1 MELWIKLM
9 VLYGFCLGASAEND
23 GRWPRQM
30 ASSNGLCRYGARI
43 DCCWGWTRRSWGHC
57 QRVFALTHR
66 VVGRIRCPPQALC
79 QHGCK
84 HGDCVG
90 PSKCKCHP
98 GFTGKTC
105 NQEEELD
112 YVTPL
117 TWDSH
122 PPIFLPVDH
131 QPPAGVLMEDL
142 NECGLKPRPCK
153 HRCMNTYGSYK
164 CYCLNGYMLMPD
176 GTCGNTRTCGMANC
190 QYGCEV
196 LKGEVRCQC
205 PSPGLQLAPDGR
217 TCVDVDECATGM
229 AICPRFRKCI
239 NTFGSYI
246 CKCHEGF
253 DLQYINGKYQCVD
266 VDECSSGQNQ
276 CSSFA
281 TCYNTPGSYKC
292 KCKDG
297 YRGMGHDCKPIPKVV
312 IDPPRFPP
320 NHHNIIPDSD
330 HKRTTTTIR
339 PPMTAKR
346 VAPTAPKR
354 TTTTPKPTTT
364 TTTTTTRAPSTT
376 TPPPPPPPPRTMPPA
391 PRKPVVPTRPPI
403 IPTRRPPVVT
413 RKPYV
418 PPRRPAIT
426 SPPPPTRRTPP
437 YVPTRRPP
445 PPKQPEPV
453 TPVDNT
459 IEKDVTKQRGD
470 VHIPRN
476 HDHNTVLG
484 VDFDIELGNTADE
497 AKDDAEAGYLSCS
510 FDNGLCGW
518 IRDKDGD
525 LHWET
530 TPDPS
535 GGKYLTIP
543 EVSDKKS
550 GRGARLVLPLTP
562 PWNDGNLCLS
572 FRHKLA
578 GHHVGMLQVF
588 VKKGKQYSPAV
599 WGRTGGSGWRHT
611 QITLWGTGLESVILK
626 GERGRG
632 RSGEMAVDDITLRKG
647 SCTEEHNLRRH

>member
-105 NQEEELD
+105 NQD
-112 YVTPL
+112 
-117 TWDSH
+117 
-122 PPIFLPVDH
+122 
-131 QPPAGVLMEDL
+131 
-142 NECGLKPRPCK
+142 
-153 HRCMNTYGSYK
+153 
-164 CYCLNGYMLMPD
+164 
-176 GTCGNTRTCGMANC
+176 TRTCGMANC

-217 TCVDVDECATGM
+217 TCVGM
-229 AICPRFRKCI
+229 F
-239 NTFGSYI
+239 
-246 CKCHEGF
+246 
-253 DLQYINGKYQCVD
+253 
-266 VDECSSGQNQ
+266 CSSVKYI
-276 CSSFA
+276 S
-281 TCYNTPGSYKC
+281 THT
-292 KCKDG
+292 
-297 YRGMGHDCKPIPKVV
+297 
-312 IDPPRFPP
+312 
-320 NHHNIIPDSD
+320 
-330 HKRTTTTIR
+330 HKRTHKHT
-339 PPMTAKR
+339 
-346 VAPTAPKR
+346 
-354 TTTTPKPTTT
+354 
-364 TTTTTTRAPSTT
+364 STHT
-376 TPPPPPPPPRTMPPA
+376 QQDG
-391 PRKPVVPTRPPI
+391 
-403 IPTRRPPVVT
+403 RPPVVT

-437 YVPTRRPP
+437 YVPTLRPP

-459 IEKDVTKQRGD
+459 IEKEVTKQRGD

-497 AKDDAEAGYLSCS
+497 SKDDPEAGYLSCS

>member
-1 MELWIKLM
+1 MEFWIKLM
-9 VLYGFCLGASAEND
+9 LLYSCCFGASADFD

-30 ASSNGLCRYGARI
+30 ASSSGLCRYGARV
-43 DCCWGWTRRSWGHC
+43 DCCWGWTRHSWGHC
-57 QRVFALTHR
+57 QPLFALTHR
-66 VVGRIRCPPQALC
+66 IVGIRCQPQAVC
-79 QHGCK
+79 QPGCK
-84 HGDCVG
+84 HGNCVG
-90 PSKCKCHP
+90 PNKCKCQP

-105 NQEEELD
+105 NQEELD
-112 YVTPL
+112 YLTPPV
-117 TWDSH
+117 WASH
-122 PPIFLPVDH
+122 HPIFLPTDH
-131 QPPAGVLMEDL
+131 HRARVVMEDL

-176 GTCGNTRTCGMANC
+176 GSCGNARTCGMANC

-217 TCVDVDECATGM
+217 TCVDVDECAAGT
-229 AICPRFRKCI
+229 AVCPTFRKCI

-246 CKCHEGF
+246 CKCFEGF
-253 DLQYINGKYQCVD
+253 DLQYINGKYQCID
-266 VDECSSGQNQ
+266 VDECALGQSH
-276 CSSFA
+276 CSSSA
-281 TCYNTPGSYKC
+281 TCYNTPGSFKC

-297 YRGMGHDCKPIPKVV
+297 YRGMGHDCKPIPKVA
-312 IDPPRFPP
+312 IEPPRPGKQLP
-320 NHHNIIPDSD
+320 SYHNHIPDLD
-330 HKRTTTTIR
+330 QRR
-339 PPMTAKR
+339 
-346 VAPTAPKR
+346 
-354 TTTTPKPTTT
+354 TTT
-364 TTTTTTRAPSTT
+364 TTTTTHRPPVTPKRTFHFIPKSITTT
-376 TPPPPPPPPRTMPPA
+376 TPTTAKTVTKAPLPPKRVTPPLLKPSVPTWKPFIPN
-391 PRKPVVPTRPPI
+391 RKP
-403 IPTRRPPVVT
+403 PVST
-413 RKPYV
+413 RKPYS
-418 PPRRPAIT
+418 PPRPA
-426 SPPPPTRRTPP
+426 
-437 YVPTRRPP
+437 VPTRQALVPP
-445 PPKQPEPV
+445 PI

-459 IEKDVTKQRGD
+459 IQKEVTKQRGD

-476 HDHNTVLG
+476 HGHNNVLG
-484 VDFDIELGNTADE
+484 IDFDIELGNTADE
-497 AKDDAEAGYLSCS
+497 AKDDPESGYLSCS
-510 FDNGLCGW
+510 FDDGLCGW

-535 GGKYLTIP
+535 GGRYLTIP
-543 EVSDKKS
+543 EIGNKRS

-599 WGRTGGSGWRHT
+599 WGRTGGNGWRHT

-647 SCTEEHNLRRH
+647 SCTEEHNLRRL

>member
-1 MELWIKLM
+1 MHNSGNMDSWIKLM
-9 VLYGFCLGASAEND
+9 LLSSCCFGASAEFD

-30 ASSNGLCRYGARI
+30 ASSNGLCRYGARV

-57 QRVFALTHR
+57 QPV
-66 VVGRIRCPPQALC
+66 C
-79 QHGCK
+79 QPGCK

-90 PSKCKCHP
+90 PNKCKCHP

-105 NQEEELD
+105 NQ
-112 YVTPL
+112 
-117 TWDSH
+117 
-122 PPIFLPVDH
+122 
-131 QPPAGVLMEDL
+131 DL

-217 TCVDVDECATGM
+217 TCMDVDECATGI
-229 AICPRFRKCI
+229 AVCPRFRKCI

-253 DLQYINGKYQCVD
+253 DLQYINGKYQCID
-266 VDECSSGQNQ
+266 VDECSLDQTP

-281 TCYNTPGSYKC
+281 TCYNTQGSYKC
-292 KCKDG
+292 KCKEG

-312 IDPPRFPP
+312 IDPPLIPIHP
-320 NHHNIIPDSD
+320 NILPDLD
-330 HKRTTTTIR
+330 QRRTTTTTR
-339 PPMTAKR
+339 PPVTQR
-346 VAPTAPKR
+346 RIFPIIPK
-354 TTTTPKPTTT
+354 TTTPATTT
-364 TTTTTTRAPSTT
+364 TTTKAPLPPKRA
-376 TPPPPPPPPRTMPPA
+376 TPPPRQPS
-391 PRKPVVPTRPPI
+391 VPTRKPI
-403 IPTRRPPVVT
+403 IPTRKPPTTT
-413 RKPYV
+413 RKPYIT
-418 PPRRPAIT
+418 PRPVA
-426 SPPPPTRRTPP
+426 
-437 YVPTRRPP
+437 PTRRPP
-445 PPKQPEPV
+445 TPPNV

-459 IEKDVTKQRGD
+459 IQKEVTKQRGD

-484 VDFDIELGNTADE
+484 IDFDIELGNTADE
-497 AKDDAEAGYLSCS
+497 ARDDPESGYLSCS
-510 FDNGLCGW
+510 FDDGLCGW

-535 GGKYLTIP
+535 GGRYLTIP
-543 EVSDKKS
+543 EVGNKRN

-599 WGRTGGSGWRHT
+599 WGRTGGNGWRHT

-647 SCTEEHNLRRH
+647 SCTEEHNLRRL

>member
-57 QRVFALTHR
+57 QPGVFALTHR

-105 NQEEELD
+105 NQD
-112 YVTPL
+112 
-117 TWDSH
+117 
-122 PPIFLPVDH
+122 
-131 QPPAGVLMEDL
+131 
-142 NECGLKPRPCK
+142 
-153 HRCMNTYGSYK
+153 
-164 CYCLNGYMLMPD
+164 
-176 GTCGNTRTCGMANC
+176 TRTCGMANC

-229 AICPRFRKCI
+229 ATCPRFRQCI

-246 CKCHEGF
+246 CRCHEGF
-253 DLQYINGKYQCVD
+253 DLQYINGKYQCLD

-297 YRGMGHDCKPIPKVV
+297 YRGMGHDCKPISKVV

-391 PRKPVVPTRPPI
+391 PRKPVVPTRLPI

-437 YVPTRRPP
+437 YVPTLRPP

-459 IEKDVTKQRGD
+459 IEKEVTKQRGD

-497 AKDDAEAGYLSCS
+497 SKDDPEAGYLSCS

>member
-1 MELWIKLM
+1 MELWIKLLM
-9 VLYGFCLGASAEND
+9 LCSCCFGASADFD

-30 ASSNGLCRYGARI
+30 ASSNGLCRYGARV
-43 DCCWGWTRRSWGHC
+43 DCCWGWTRRSWGQC
-57 QRVFALTHR
+57 Q
-66 VVGRIRCPPQALC
+66 PLC
-79 QHGCK
+79 QPGCK
-84 HGDCVG
+84 NGECVG
-90 PSKCKCHP
+90 PNKCKCHP

-105 NQEEELD
+105 NQEEEPYLA
-112 YVTPL
+112 PPM
-117 TWDSH
+117 WDSH
-122 PPIFLPVDH
+122 LPIFLPVDR
-131 QPPAGVLMEDL
+131 QPPGVAMEDL

-205 PSPGLQLAPDGR
+205 PSPGLQLAPDRR
-217 TCVDVDECATGM
+217 TCVDIDECATGM
-229 AICPRFRKCI
+229 AVCPRFRKCV
-239 NTFGSYI
+239 NTFGSYL
-246 CKCHEGF
+246 CKCHDGF
-253 DLQYINGKYQCVD
+253 DLQYINGKYQCSD
-266 VDECSSGQNQ
+266 VDECSSGQSH

-297 YRGMGHDCKPIPKVV
+297 YRGAGQDCKPIPKVN
-312 IDPPRFPP
+312 IDPPRPGLLPP
-320 NHHNIIPDSD
+320 THHNRIPDSD
-330 HKRTTTTIR
+330 RKRTTTTNR
-339 PPMTAKR
+339 PQVTAKR
-346 VAPTAPKR
+346 
-354 TTTTPKPTTT
+354 TTPTPTPTTPPTPTPSKPTTT
-364 TTTTTTRAPSTT
+364 TTTALA
-376 TPPPPPPPPRTMPPA
+376 PPPRRLPPA
-391 PRKPVVPTRPPI
+391 PRKPVVPTRKPL
-403 IPTRRPPVVT
+403 IPTRRPQVPT

-418 PPRRPAIT
+418 PPPRVRLTPA
-426 SPPPPTRRTPP
+426 PPPTRRVPVATPP
-437 YVPTRRPP
+437 PL
-445 PPKQPEPV
+445 QPEVPV
-453 TPVDNT
+453 TPVDNS
-459 IEKDVTKQRGD
+459 IQKEVTKQRGD
-470 VHIPRN
+470 VHIPRSQ
-476 HDHNTVLG
+476 DQNTILG
-484 VDFDIELGNTADE
+484 IDFDIELGNTAE
-497 AKDDAEAGYLSCS
+497 QAQDDPEAGFLSCS
-510 FDNGLCGW
+510 FDDGLCGW

-535 GGKYLTIP
+535 GGRYLTIP
-543 EVSDKKS
+543 DVGTKRS

-599 WGRTGGSGWRHT
+599 WGRTGGNGWRHT

-632 RSGEMAVDDITLRKG
+632 RRGEMAVDDITLRKG
-647 SCTEEHNLRRH
+647 TCTEEHNLRRH

>member
-57 QRVFALTHR
+57 QPGVFALTHR

-90 PSKCKCHP
+90 PGKCKCHP

-105 NQEEELD
+105 NQD
-112 YVTPL
+112 
-117 TWDSH
+117 
-122 PPIFLPVDH
+122 
-131 QPPAGVLMEDL
+131 
-142 NECGLKPRPCK
+142 
-153 HRCMNTYGSYK
+153 
-164 CYCLNGYMLMPD
+164 
-176 GTCGNTRTCGMANC
+176 TRTCGMANC

-217 TCVDVDECATGM
+217 TCVDVDECASGM
-229 AICPRFRKCI
+229 ATCPRFRKCV

-364 TTTTTTRAPSTT
+364 TTTTTTTTRAPSTT
-376 TPPPPPPPPRTMPPA
+376 TLPPPPPPPRTMPPA

-403 IPTRRPPVVT
+403 IPTRRPPAVT

-459 IEKDVTKQRGD
+459 IEKEVTKQRGD

>member
-57 QRVFALTHR
+57 Q
-66 VVGRIRCPPQALC
+66 PLC

-90 PSKCKCHP
+90 PGKCKCHP

-105 NQEEELD
+105 NQD
-112 YVTPL
+112 
-117 TWDSH
+117 
-122 PPIFLPVDH
+122 
-131 QPPAGVLMEDL
+131 
-142 NECGLKPRPCK
+142 
-153 HRCMNTYGSYK
+153 
-164 CYCLNGYMLMPD
+164 
-176 GTCGNTRTCGMANC
+176 TRTCGMANC

-217 TCVDVDECATGM
+217 TCVDVDECASGM
-229 AICPRFRKCI
+229 ATCPRFRKCV

-364 TTTTTTRAPSTT
+364 TTTTTTTTRAPSTT
-376 TPPPPPPPPRTMPPA
+376 TLPPPPPPPRTMPPA

-403 IPTRRPPVVT
+403 IPTRRPPAVT

-459 IEKDVTKQRGD
+459 IEKEVTKQRGD

>member
-1 MELWIKLM
+1 M
-9 VLYGFCLGASAEND
+9 SSPH
-23 GRWPRQM
+23 RWPRQM
-30 ASSNGLCRYGARI
+30 ASSNGLCRYGARV

-57 QRVFALTHR
+57 Q
-66 VVGRIRCPPQALC
+66 PLC
-79 QHGCK
+79 QPGCK

-90 PSKCKCHP
+90 PNKCKCHP

-105 NQEEELD
+105 NQ
-112 YVTPL
+112 
-117 TWDSH
+117 
-122 PPIFLPVDH
+122 
-131 QPPAGVLMEDL
+131 DL

-176 GTCGNTRTCGMANC
+176 GTCGNARSCAMANC

-196 LKGEVRCQC
+196 LKGDVRCQC
-205 PSPGLQLAPDGR
+205 PSPGLRLASDGR
-217 TCVDVDECATGM
+217 TCVGM
-229 AICPRFRKCI
+229 SEFRKCI

-253 DLQYINGKYQCVD
+253 DLQYFNGKYQCID
-266 VDECSSGQNQ
+266 VDECSLGQSH

-281 TCYNTPGSYKC
+281 TCFNTPGSYKC

-297 YRGMGHDCKPIPKVV
+297 YRGMGHDCKSIPKVV
-312 IDPPRFPP
+312 IDPPGVDELPP
-320 NHHNIIPDSD
+320 NNHNRIPNMDG
-330 HKRTTTTIR
+330 KRTTTTVRAPVTQKRIF
-339 PPMTAKR
+339 PVIPKSTTAK
-346 VAPTAPKR
+346 V
-354 TTTTPKPTTT
+354 TTTPTPTTKAPMPPRMVT
-364 TTTTTTRAPSTT
+364 PSPRKPAAPTRKPYI
-376 TPPPPPPPPRTMPPA
+376 PPPPPP
-391 PRKPVVPTRPPI
+391 
-403 IPTRRPPVVT
+403 
-413 RKPYV
+413 
-418 PPRRPAIT
+418 
-426 SPPPPTRRTPP
+426 
-437 YVPTRRPP
+437 
-445 PPKQPEPV
+445 PV

-459 IEKDVTKQRGD
+459 IQKEVTKQRGD
-470 VHIPRN
+470 VH
-476 HDHNTVLG
+476 
-484 VDFDIELGNTADE
+484 
-497 AKDDAEAGYLSCS
+497 KSGYLSCS
-510 FDNGLCGW
+510 FDDGLCGW

-535 GGKYLTIP
+535 GGQFLTIP
-543 EVSDKKS
+543 EVGNKRT

-599 WGRTGGSGWRHT
+599 WGRTGGNGWRHT

-632 RSGEMAVDDITLRKG
+632 RSGEMAVDDIALRKG
-647 SCTEEHNLRRH
+647 SCAEEHNLRRL

>member
-1 MELWIKLM
+1 MDLWIKLM
-9 VLYGFCLGASAEND
+9 LVCSCCFGASADFD

-30 ASSNGLCRYGARI
+30 ASSNGLCRYGARV

-57 QRVFALTHR
+57 QPLFALTHR
-66 VVGRIRCPPQALC
+66 VTRIRCQPQALC
-79 QHGCK
+79 QPGCK

-90 PSKCKCHP
+90 PNKCKCHP

-105 NQEEELD
+105 NQEEEPD
-112 YVTPL
+112 YLTPPV
-117 TWDSH
+117 WDSH
-122 PPIFLPVDH
+122 LPLFLPVDH
-131 QPPAGVLMEDL
+131 RPARGVMEDL

-176 GTCGNTRTCGMANC
+176 GTCGNARTCGMANC

-205 PSPGLQLAPDGR
+205 PSPGLQLASDGR
-217 TCVDVDECATGM
+217 TCVDVDECTAGI
-229 AICPRFRKCI
+229 AVCPRFRKCI

-253 DLQYINGKYQCVD
+253 DLQYISGKYQCTD
-266 VDECSSGQNQ
+266 VDECSSGQSH
-276 CSSFA
+276 CSSYA

-312 IDPPRFPP
+312 IDPPRPGKPPP
-320 NHHNIIPDSD
+320 NHHNRIPDMD
-330 HKRTTTTIR
+330 QRRTTTTLR
-339 PPMTAKR
+339 PPVTPRRIFPVIPKSTA
-346 VAPTAPKR
+346 A
-354 TTTTPKPTTT
+354 
-364 TTTTTTRAPSTT
+364 TTTTTTRAPTT
-376 TPPPPPPPPRTMPPA
+376 KAPLPPKRVPPPT
-391 PRKPVVPTRPPI
+391 RKPVVPTPKPFV
-403 IPTRRPPVVT
+403 PTRKPPVPT
-413 RKPYV
+413 RKPYIPTRPV
-418 PPRRPAIT
+418 PPTRL
-426 SPPPPTRRTPP
+426 PPPPA
-437 YVPTRRPP
+437 
-445 PPKQPEPV
+445 PV

-459 IEKDVTKQRGD
+459 IQKEVTKQRGD

-476 HDHNTVLG
+476 HDRNTVLG

-497 AKDDAEAGYLSCS
+497 AKDDPEAGYLGCS
-510 FDNGLCGW
+510 FDDGLCGW

-535 GGKYLTIP
+535 GGRYLTIP
-543 EVSDKKS
+543 EVGNKRT
-550 GRGARLVLPLTP
+550 GRGARLVLPLIP

-599 WGRTGGSGWRHT
+599 WGRTGGNGWRHT

-647 SCTEEHNLRRH
+647 SCTEEHNLRRL

>member
-1 MELWIKLM
+1 M
-9 VLYGFCLGASAEND
+9 SSPH
-23 GRWPRQM
+23 RWPRQM
-30 ASSNGLCRYGARI
+30 ASSNGLCRYGPRV

-57 QRVFALTHR
+57 QPV
-66 VVGRIRCPPQALC
+66 C
-79 QHGCK
+79 QPGCK

-90 PSKCKCHP
+90 PNKCKCHP

-105 NQEEELD
+105 NQ
-112 YVTPL
+112 
-117 TWDSH
+117 
-122 PPIFLPVDH
+122 
-131 QPPAGVLMEDL
+131 DL

-164 CYCLNGYMLMPD
+164 CYCQNGYMLMPD
-176 GTCGNTRTCGMANC
+176 GTCGNARTCGMANC

-217 TCVDVDECATGM
+217 TCVDVDECAAGI
-229 AICPRFRKCI
+229 AVCPRFRKCI

-246 CKCHEGF
+246 CKCHDGF
-253 DLQYINGKYQCVD
+253 DLQYVNGKYQCTD
-266 VDECSSGQNQ
+266 VDECSLGQSH
-276 CSSFA
+276 CSSLA

-292 KCKDG
+292 KCRDG

-312 IDPPRFPP
+312 IDPPRPGKPPP
-320 NHHNIIPDSD
+320 NHHNHIPDLD
-330 HKRTTTTIR
+330 QRRTTTTIR
-339 PPMTAKR
+339 PPETPR
-346 VAPTAPKR
+346 RIFPVIPKS
-354 TTTTPKPTTT
+354 TTT
-364 TTTTTTRAPSTT
+364 TTTTATTTTSTT
-376 TPPPPPPPPRTMPPA
+376 TTTTMTTKAPPPPKRVTPPPRKPP
-391 PRKPVVPTRPPI
+391 VPTRKPFVPTRKPQIPTRKPYIPPRPVA
-403 IPTRRPPVVT
+403 PTRRPPA
-413 RKPYV
+413 P
-418 PPRRPAIT
+418 
-426 SPPPPTRRTPP
+426 TPP
-437 YVPTRRPP
+437 
-445 PPKQPEPV
+445 PV

-459 IEKDVTKQRGD
+459 IQKEVTKQRGD
-470 VHIPRN
+470 VH
-476 HDHNTVLG
+476 
-484 VDFDIELGNTADE
+484 
-497 AKDDAEAGYLSCS
+497 KSGYLSCS
-510 FDNGLCGW
+510 FDDGLCGW

-535 GGKYLTIP
+535 GGRYLTIP
-543 EVSDKKS
+543 EVGNKRT
-550 GRGARLVLPLTP
+550 GRGARLVLPLTS

-599 WGRTGGSGWRHT
+599 WGRTGGNGWRHT
-611 QITLWGTGLESVILK
+611 QITLWGAGLESVILK

-647 SCTEEHNLRRH
+647 SCTEEHNLRRL

>member
-9 VLYGFCLGASAEND
+9 LLYSCSWGASADFD

-30 ASSNGLCRYGARI
+30 ASSNGLCRYGARV
-43 DCCWGWTRRSWGHC
+43 DCCLGWTRRSWGHC
-57 QRVFALTHR
+57 QPLFALTHR
-66 VVGRIRCPPQALC
+66 VVGIRCQPQAMC
-79 QHGCK
+79 QPACK

-90 PSKCKCHP
+90 PNKCKCHP

-105 NQEEELD
+105 NQ
-112 YVTPL
+112 
-117 TWDSH
+117 
-122 PPIFLPVDH
+122 
-131 QPPAGVLMEDL
+131 DL

-196 LKGEVRCQC
+196 LKGEVQCQC

-217 TCVDVDECATGM
+217 TCVDVDECAAGI
-229 AICPRFRKCI
+229 AVCPRFRKCI

-253 DLQYINGKYQCVD
+253 DLQYINGKYQCID
-266 VDECSSGQNQ
+266 VDECSLGQSH

-312 IDPPRFPP
+312 IDPPRPGKLPP
-320 NHHNIIPDSD
+320 NHHNHIPDKD
-330 HKRTTTTIR
+330 HRRTTTTL
-339 PPMTAKR
+339 PPVTQKR
-346 VAPTAPKR
+346 FFPIIPKA
-354 TTTTPKPTTT
+354 PTTT
-364 TTTTTTRAPSTT
+364 TTKATPPPRRVTPPPRRVTPPPRRATPPPRKPAVPTQKPFVPTRKPSIPTRKPYIPPRPVAPTRQ
-376 TPPPPPPPPRTMPPA
+376 PPPPPP
-391 PRKPVVPTRPPI
+391 
-403 IPTRRPPVVT
+403 
-413 RKPYV
+413 
-418 PPRRPAIT
+418 
-426 SPPPPTRRTPP
+426 
-437 YVPTRRPP
+437 
-445 PPKQPEPV
+445 PV

-459 IEKDVTKQRGD
+459 IQKEVTKQRGD

-476 HDHNTVLG
+476 HGQNTVLDT
-484 VDFDIELGNTADE
+484 DFDIELGNTADE
-497 AKDDAEAGYLSCS
+497 AKDDPASGFLSCS
-510 FDNGLCGW
+510 FDDGLCGW

-530 TPDPS
+530 TPDPT
-535 GGKYLTIP
+535 GGRYLTIP
-543 EVSDKKS
+543 ETGNKRS

-599 WGRTGGSGWRHT
+599 WGRTGGNGWRHT
-611 QITLWGTGLESVILK
+611 QITLWGTDLESVILK

-647 SCTEEHNLRRH
+647 SCTEEHNLRRL